1 MNTNTAVIAKPIRAT
16 EKDLRRSKAIEAL
29 LTQPL
34 GVLPSETGDP
44 IRSVSIGFFQQ
55 LSPLLKP
62 EASVKALRR
71 AIGAY
76 VRSKRYYLSC
86 SHEGAMRHDGDG
98 NPVEPVSDADRQNA
112 HKWLQTFIQQTSQ
125 APEPGIV
132 TSTVPAAEN
141 KRDLIRASLLG
152 RLRS

>member
-1 MNTNTAVIAKPIRAT
+1 MDMGSFVGSKVIRAT

-44 IRSVSIGFFQQ
+44 IRPVSIGFFQQ

-62 EASVKALRR
+62 EASVTALRR
-71 AIGAY
+71 VIGAY
-76 VRSKRYYLSC
+76 VHSKRYYLSC
-86 SHEGAMRHDGDG
+86 SQEGAMRHDCAG

-112 HKWLQTFIQQTSQ
+112 EKCLSTFGQK
-125 APEPGIV
+125 
-132 TSTVPAAEN
+132 ST
-141 KRDLIRASLLG
+141 
-152 RLRS
+152 